1 MKQKAILSLVLS
13 AVLLLGVGCKKNTP
27 PAEATPEP
35 TPEVVE
41 ITGSLEEIM
50 QKVYDGTDLELPML
64 GNVVIDK
71 DNVGYYLGVDGL
83 EFTEG
88 LASEALINAI
98 AHSVCL
104 VRLPD
109 GADVEAAKADIRQN
123 CNPNKWICVGVD
135 DSNVVVDNIGNLV
148 ILIMADGS
156 DALHKSFL
164 ALADAQ
170 AAQ

>member
-1 MKQKAILSLVLS
+1 MKQKTILALVIS
-13 AVLLLGVGCKKNTP
+13 AVLLVGVGCKKNTP
-27 PAEATPEP
+27 VVEATPEP
-35 TPEVVE
+35 TPEVTEV
-41 ITGSLEEIM
+41 TGSLEDIM
-50 QKVYDGTDLELPML
+50 QKVYSGTKLELPML
-64 GNVVIDK
+64 GNIVLDK

-88 LASEALINAI
+88 LASEALITAV

-109 GADVEAAKADIRQN
+109 GADVEAVKEDIRKN

-135 DSNVVVDNIGNLV
+135 KSDVVVDSIGNLV

-156 DALHKSFL
+156 EELQKSFL

-170 AAQ
+170 PAQ